1 MFFAPMG
8 DMWMLQAMHG
18 SAHPLLPPGPG
29 LYKLSGDGLFEQIAQ
44 RVESVSDRIDIV
56 TDDDLSDVWLDRR
69 TRAGWGETFWDDND
83 GSDGVIPMPDTGD
96 VSMTDQNVSAKK
108 PEKRSRLHRL
118 ACLTQHDASLTASLI
133 LGSVDT
139 NGLDFDFTS
148 NKFGKTDLTVLLQEK
163 GRDVRIGPLPN
174 PASLFYLSAGDCL
187 SIHRPIHD

>member
-1 MFFAPMG
+1 MKWRPVLCEVRPCAFPKSRLHVCPPYKTDLTLFVHNTKVNTETQPSFLEEEMFFAPMG

-83 GSDGVIPMPDTGD
+83 GSDGVISMPDTGD
-96 VSMTDQNVSAKK
+96 VSMTDQNV
-108 PEKRSRLHRL
+108 
-118 ACLTQHDASLTASLI
+118 
-133 LGSVDT
+133 
-139 NGLDFDFTS
+139 
-148 NKFGKTDLTVLLQEK
+148 
-163 GRDVRIGPLPN
+163 
-174 PASLFYLSAGDCL
+174 
-187 SIHRPIHD
+187 